1 MIDRIDELE
10 LSGMRPGRD
19 QYSSMTH
26 AELAALRPREAEEI
40 IAQLHDSAEQR
51 SALRFVLRGL
61 DVERAVAKVA
71 LNRERARKIRDQRRS
86 EKECRESLGMTPEE
100 IAEMKMQMKDR

>member
-19 QYSSMTH
+19 QYSGMTYT
-26 AELAALRPREAEEI
+26 ELAALRPHEAQEI
-40 IAQLHDSAEQR
+40 SARLHDPAEQR

-61 DVERAVAKVA
+61 DVERALAKVA
-71 LNRERARKIRDQRRS
+71 LNREVVTKIRDQRRPRKS
-86 EKECRESLGMTPEE
+86 VENHL
-100 IAEMKMQMKDR
+100 D